1 MAVPLLTAKI
11 VKKRTK
17 HFKRAHS
24 DRYIGLKVSTSH
36 PELLPTGIRTSG
48 YFSWDDLFRF

>member
-1 MAVPLLTAKI
+1 MAVPLLTTKI

-24 DRYIGLKVSTSH
+24 DRYIGLKVR
-36 PELLPTGIRTSG
+36 PDP
-48 YFSWDDLFRF
+48 FSSCPSL

>member
-36 PELLPTGIRTSG
+36 PELLPTGIRMSG
-48 YFSWDDLFRF
+48 YFS

>member
-24 DRYIGLKVSTSH
+24 DRYIGLKVRETSSANCVVV
-36 PELLPTGIRTSG
+36 ETALAA
-48 YFSWDDLFRF
+48 